1 MEVYAGNLIDVVK
14 EKGQIVVSNIIA
26 DVIIMLAGQVEQV
39 IADEGTWIA
48 SGIIQ
53 MRKADVIAAIEANGF
68 EIVEIHE
75 QKEWV
80 AVVARRRK

>member
-1 MEVYAGNLIDVVK
+1 M
-14 EKGQIVVSNIIA
+14 
-26 DVIIMLAGQVEQV
+26 
-39 IADEGTWIA
+39 ADEGTWIA

-53 MRKADVIAAIEANGF
+53 MRKDDVIAAIEANGF

>member
-1 MEVYAGNLIDVVK
+1 
-14 EKGQIVVSNIIA
+14 
-26 DVIIMLAGQVEQV
+26 MLAGQVEQV

-53 MRKADVIAAIEANGF
+53 MRKDDVIAAIEANGF